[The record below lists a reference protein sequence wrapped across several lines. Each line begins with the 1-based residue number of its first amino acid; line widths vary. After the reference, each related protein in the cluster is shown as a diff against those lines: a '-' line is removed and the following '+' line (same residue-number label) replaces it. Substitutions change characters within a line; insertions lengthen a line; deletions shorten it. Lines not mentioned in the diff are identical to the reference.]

1 MSKKLISQNKKE
13 EYSCFNIVHYSFSY
27 SNSSNATIIKMLC
40 KSKKLVKS
48 QSGHTEKPFADH

>member
-1 MSKKLISQNKKE
+1 MFSKEKFVCGFEKDA
-13 EYSCFNIVHYSFSY
+13 FSY

-48 QSGHTEKPFADH
+48 QSGHMEKPFAGH